1 MTQSDFL
8 GGATTEG
15 ATTAAF
21 NSVCYLYDSLLS
33 RSERGQ
39 SAGPAQFVDMCS
51 CREIRLAAGEEL
63 HGYSRQNGLSK
74 IALLVDR
81 NAALSAV
88 LNSKTIPAETSNRS
102 WVTIGTFRR
111 TGKITCAWCWW
122 PPAIRSISAPRRGP
136 WRIRVREPARGRA
149 VRRGVPRG
157 AFRGGGRA
165 AAAVGRRISPV
176 AEAVADRS
184 SNNMALS
191 SVSTSSRIVTRDS
204 QGGLDLTMQNA
215 LTAIGALNRRDL
227 EGRTLTVREALPRT
241 DRAREDHPGGGS
253 SGRKR
258 WWVEESAMKT
268 DSQLQQDVIN
278 ELKWEPTIHA
288 PEIGVAVKD
297 GVVCY

>member
-21 NSVCYLYDSLLS
+21 NSVFYLYDSLLS

-136 WRIRVREPARGRA
+136 WRISGSRACAWSSRTAWRSARRAPRWGPRRCCGRPKNFPGGRSRGGSLFEQYGPVERVDIVTDRDTGQ
-149 VRRGVPRG
+149 PRG
-157 AFRGGGRA
+157 FGFDYAECA
-165 AAAVGRRISPV
+165 ESNRRS
-176 AEAVADRS
+176 E
-184 SNNMALS
+184 
-191 SVSTSSRIVTRDS
+191 S
-204 QGGLDLTMQNA
+204 QGP
-215 LTAIGALNRRDL
+215 RRPNVN
-227 EGRTLTVREALPRT
+227 G
-241 DRAREDHPGGGS
+241 
-253 SGRKR
+253 
-258 WWVEESAMKT
+258 
-268 DSQLQQDVIN
+268 
-278 ELKWEPTIHA
+278 
-288 PEIGVAVKD
+288 
-297 GVVCY
+297 